1 MLYVITPGL
10 IYFLNT
16 FDYLFPFSP
25 TPVLW
30 KVGFFFFFPGIF
42 LGPFCFSLPERA
54 AKDVTLSGV
63 FCGTLV
69 PLGRAGGLAV
79 FYTSLPARAWVT
91 ELAVSNTESLATLC
105 NLSGSCFT
113 FFQMEEFCRV
123 GCWINEV
130 TSRNP
135 WSCDWHLVT
144 KRVRAGPSVPCLAW
158 VSSLLR
164 PRGSEFYS
172 VVFMALPLRG

>member
-1 MLYVITPGL
+1 MLLTIVIMLYVITPGL

-16 FDYLFPFSP
+16 VDYLFPFSP

-30 KVGFFFFFPGIF
+30 KVV
-42 LGPFCFSLPERA
+42 FCFSLPERA
-54 AKDVTLSGV
+54 AKDVTLPGV

-79 FYTSLPARAWVT
+79 FYTSLPTRAWVT
-91 ELAVSNTESLATLC
+91 ELAVSSTESLAMLC

-144 KRVRAGPSVPCLAW
+144 KRVRAGPSVPRLAW
-158 VSSLLR
+158 VLSLLR
-164 PRGSEFYS
+164 PHGSEFYS
-172 VVFMALPLRG
+172 VVSMALPSRG